1 MAGPGEGRAVFQPE
15 LPFSRNK
22 RKHLGCGGGDLVS
35 QFCTGEERETGMKI
49 KPRERGLKSKG
60 RAYEKYIPSP
70 KEDGIQ
76 IGSLLKICL

>member
-1 MAGPGEGRAVFQPE
+1 MCV
-15 LPFSRNK
+15 
-22 RKHLGCGGGDLVS
+22 CGGDLVS
-35 QFCTGEERETGMKI
+35 QFCAGEERETGMEI
-49 KPRERGLKSKG
+49 KLRERGLKSKG